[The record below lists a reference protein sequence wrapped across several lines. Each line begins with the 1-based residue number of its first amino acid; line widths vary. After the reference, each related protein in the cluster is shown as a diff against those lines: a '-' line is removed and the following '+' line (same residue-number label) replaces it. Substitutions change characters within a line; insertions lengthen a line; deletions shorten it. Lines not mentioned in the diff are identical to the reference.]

1 MGQMKK
7 IFASILDD
15 DGVRELDMLIKK
27 AVRLKSDRVKFLDRV
42 YSLEDAKQILIFM
55 TDAERTIRRREQS
68 AQRGPNSDNT

>member
-15 DGVRELDMLIKK
+15 DGVKELDVLIKK
-27 AVRLKSDRVKFLDRV
+27 AIRLKADRVKFLDRV

-55 TDAERTIRRREQS
+55 TNEERTIRRREES
-68 AQRGPNSDNT
+68 IERGPKSDN